1 MRSTKRFVATAALAT
16 IAAGALAGPAAAHA
30 RQFEW
35 VYSAST
41 SDTEIR
47 AQAELSTGKHPGTTR
62 MTLKKRVDGEWKF
75 VAKKVARYGDDG
87 YYTATFSMVGGGE
100 VKCKVWAKQTAKG
113 HAPIQK
119 ASNSF
124 DC

>member
-1 MRSTKRFVATAALAT
+1 MRSATRFVAVAAVAAVALAT
-16 IAAGALAGPAAAHA
+16 LAGPAAAHS
-30 RQFEW
+30 RKFDW
-35 VYSAST
+35 VYSASI
-41 SDTEIR
+41 SDTEIE
-47 AQAELSTGKHPGTTR
+47 AQAALTTGNHAGKMT
-62 MTLKKRVDGEWKF
+62 MTLKKKVDGEWKF